1 MGHSIYL
8 ADDEKSIR
16 ELLHS
21 FLASDGYT
29 VRSFES
35 GDALLE
41 AFRQEPAELVIL
53 DIMMPGTDGLT
64 VCRELRSVSDI
75 PIILLTAKDSEL
87 DYVMGISQGSDDYL
101 TKPFRPTILL
111 MKVRALLRRV
121 EMDRGKTAAAVDELR
136 YGDLRYSATENA
148 VFCGSTIVALTQT
161 ELRLL
166 SYMMKQPEKA
176 YSREE
181 LLSAVWGFD
190 SEVETRVTDETLRRI
205 RKKLTQSGSTV
216 SVSTIWGFGYKLK
229 GAERQQTFFQN
240 ASHELKTPL
249 MAIQG
254 YAEGIQA
261 GVMDTGSAAEVI
273 LEESDRMTELVE
285 ELLDISKIDMGRQQ
299 LALSEMDIRELLYDS
314 IRAVESAAAA
324 SGITIAPDF
333 SEEPIMVKCDDT
345 QMRRAVT
352 NILTN
357 GLRYARSELRLTCR
371 ADRRQVTIRIQDDG
385 DGIAEADL
393 PHIFDR
399 FYMGRSGKSG
409 IGLALTRE
417 IIHLHKGTIRARNG
431 DTGAVFEISIPVS
444 R

>member
-21 FLASDGYT
+21 FLASDGYA

-53 DIMMPGTDGLT
+53 DIMMPGTDGLA
-64 VCRELRSVSDI
+64 VCRELRTVSDI
-75 PIILLTAKDSEL
+75 PISLLTAKDSEL

-111 MKVRALLRRV
+111 MKVKALLRRV
-121 EMDRGKTAAAVDELR
+121 EMDRGKTAAEDELH
-136 YGDLRYSATENA
+136 YGDIRYSATENA
-148 VFCGSTIVALTQT
+148 IFYGTVPVSLTQT

-205 RKKLTQSGSTV
+205 RKKLLQAGSTV

-229 GAERQQTFFQN
+229 GAERT
-240 ASHELKTPL
+240 
-249 MAIQG
+249 
-254 YAEGIQA
+254 
-261 GVMDTGSAAEVI
+261 
-273 LEESDRMTELVE
+273 
-285 ELLDISKIDMGRQQ
+285 
-299 LALSEMDIRELLYDS
+299 
-314 IRAVESAAAA
+314 
-324 SGITIAPDF
+324 
-333 SEEPIMVKCDDT
+333 
-345 QMRRAVT
+345 
-352 NILTN
+352 
-357 GLRYARSELRLTCR
+357 
-371 ADRRQVTIRIQDDG
+371 
-385 DGIAEADL
+385 
-393 PHIFDR
+393 
-399 FYMGRSGKSG
+399 
-409 IGLALTRE
+409 
-417 IIHLHKGTIRARNG
+417 
-431 DTGAVFEISIPVS
+431 
-444 R
+444 

>member
-64 VCRELRSVSDI
+64 VCRELRTVSDI

-111 MKVRALLRRV
+111 MKVKALLRRV
-121 EMDRGKTAAAVDELR
+121 EMDRGKTAAEEEDELH
-136 YGDLRYSATENA
+136 YGDIRYSATENA
-148 VFCGSTIVALTQT
+148 IFYGTAPVSLTQT

-205 RKKLTQSGSTV
+205 RKKLLQAGSTV

-229 GAERQQTFFQN
+229 GAERT
-240 ASHELKTPL
+240 
-249 MAIQG
+249 
-254 YAEGIQA
+254 
-261 GVMDTGSAAEVI
+261 
-273 LEESDRMTELVE
+273 
-285 ELLDISKIDMGRQQ
+285 
-299 LALSEMDIRELLYDS
+299 
-314 IRAVESAAAA
+314 
-324 SGITIAPDF
+324 
-333 SEEPIMVKCDDT
+333 
-345 QMRRAVT
+345 
-352 NILTN
+352 
-357 GLRYARSELRLTCR
+357 
-371 ADRRQVTIRIQDDG
+371 
-385 DGIAEADL
+385 
-393 PHIFDR
+393 
-399 FYMGRSGKSG
+399 
-409 IGLALTRE
+409 
-417 IIHLHKGTIRARNG
+417 
-431 DTGAVFEISIPVS
+431 
-444 R
+444 

>member
-64 VCRELRSVSDI
+64 VCRELRTLSDI

-111 MKVRALLRRV
+111 MKVKALLRRV
-121 EMDRGKTAAAVDELR
+121 EMDRGKTAAEDELH
-136 YGDLRYSATENA
+136 YGDIRYSATENA
-148 VFCGSTIVALTQT
+148 IFYGTAPVSLTQT

-205 RKKLTQSGSTV
+205 RKKLLQAGSTV

-229 GAERQQTFFQN
+229 GAECT
-240 ASHELKTPL
+240 
-249 MAIQG
+249 
-254 YAEGIQA
+254 
-261 GVMDTGSAAEVI
+261 
-273 LEESDRMTELVE
+273 
-285 ELLDISKIDMGRQQ
+285 
-299 LALSEMDIRELLYDS
+299 
-314 IRAVESAAAA
+314 
-324 SGITIAPDF
+324 
-333 SEEPIMVKCDDT
+333 
-345 QMRRAVT
+345 
-352 NILTN
+352 
-357 GLRYARSELRLTCR
+357 
-371 ADRRQVTIRIQDDG
+371 
-385 DGIAEADL
+385 
-393 PHIFDR
+393 
-399 FYMGRSGKSG
+399 
-409 IGLALTRE
+409 
-417 IIHLHKGTIRARNG
+417 
-431 DTGAVFEISIPVS
+431 
-444 R
+444 

>member
-21 FLASDGYT
+21 FLASDGYA

-53 DIMMPGTDGLT
+53 DIMMPGTDGLA
-64 VCRELRSVSDI
+64 VCRELRTVSDI

-111 MKVRALLRRV
+111 MKVKALLRRV
-121 EMDRGKTAAAVDELR
+121 EMDRGKTAAEDELH
-136 YGDLRYSATENA
+136 YGDIRYSASVNA
-148 VFCGSTIVALTQT
+148 IFFGTAPVSLTQT

-205 RKKLTQSGSTV
+205 RKKLLQAGSTV

-229 GAERQQTFFQN
+229 GAERT
-240 ASHELKTPL
+240 
-249 MAIQG
+249 
-254 YAEGIQA
+254 
-261 GVMDTGSAAEVI
+261 
-273 LEESDRMTELVE
+273 
-285 ELLDISKIDMGRQQ
+285 
-299 LALSEMDIRELLYDS
+299 
-314 IRAVESAAAA
+314 
-324 SGITIAPDF
+324 
-333 SEEPIMVKCDDT
+333 
-345 QMRRAVT
+345 
-352 NILTN
+352 
-357 GLRYARSELRLTCR
+357 
-371 ADRRQVTIRIQDDG
+371 
-385 DGIAEADL
+385 
-393 PHIFDR
+393 
-399 FYMGRSGKSG
+399 
-409 IGLALTRE
+409 
-417 IIHLHKGTIRARNG
+417 
-431 DTGAVFEISIPVS
+431 
-444 R
+444 

>member
-121 EMDRGKTAAAVDELR
+121 EMDRGKTAAEKDELH
-136 YGDLRYSATENA
+136 YGDLRYSTTENA
-148 VFCGSTIVALTQT
+148 VLCGNTSVALTQT

-166 SYMMKQPEKA
+166 SYMLKQPEKA

-181 LLSAVWGFD
+181 LLNAVWGFD

-205 RKKLTQSGSTV
+205 RKKLLQADSTV

-229 GAERQQTFFQN
+229 EAERT
-240 ASHELKTPL
+240 
-249 MAIQG
+249 
-254 YAEGIQA
+254 
-261 GVMDTGSAAEVI
+261 
-273 LEESDRMTELVE
+273 
-285 ELLDISKIDMGRQQ
+285 
-299 LALSEMDIRELLYDS
+299 
-314 IRAVESAAAA
+314 
-324 SGITIAPDF
+324 
-333 SEEPIMVKCDDT
+333 
-345 QMRRAVT
+345 
-352 NILTN
+352 
-357 GLRYARSELRLTCR
+357 
-371 ADRRQVTIRIQDDG
+371 
-385 DGIAEADL
+385 
-393 PHIFDR
+393 
-399 FYMGRSGKSG
+399 
-409 IGLALTRE
+409 
-417 IIHLHKGTIRARNG
+417 
-431 DTGAVFEISIPVS
+431 
-444 R
+444 

>member
-1 MGHSIYL
+1 MEHSIYL
-8 ADDEKSIR
+8 EDDEKSIR

-64 VCRELRSVSDI
+64 VCRELRAVSDI

-111 MKVRALLRRV
+111 MKVKALLRRV
-121 EMDRGKTAAAVDELR
+121 EMDRGKTAAEDELH
-136 YGDLRYSATENA
+136 YGDIRYSATENA
-148 VFCGSTIVALTQT
+148 IFYGAAPMSLTQT

-205 RKKLTQSGSTV
+205 RKKLLQAGSTV

-229 GAERQQTFFQN
+229 GAERT
-240 ASHELKTPL
+240 
-249 MAIQG
+249 
-254 YAEGIQA
+254 
-261 GVMDTGSAAEVI
+261 
-273 LEESDRMTELVE
+273 
-285 ELLDISKIDMGRQQ
+285 
-299 LALSEMDIRELLYDS
+299 
-314 IRAVESAAAA
+314 
-324 SGITIAPDF
+324 
-333 SEEPIMVKCDDT
+333 
-345 QMRRAVT
+345 
-352 NILTN
+352 
-357 GLRYARSELRLTCR
+357 
-371 ADRRQVTIRIQDDG
+371 
-385 DGIAEADL
+385 
-393 PHIFDR
+393 
-399 FYMGRSGKSG
+399 
-409 IGLALTRE
+409 
-417 IIHLHKGTIRARNG
+417 
-431 DTGAVFEISIPVS
+431 
-444 R
+444 

>member
-1 MGHSIYL
+1 MEHSIYL

-64 VCRELRSVSDI
+64 VCRELRAVSDI

-111 MKVRALLRRV
+111 MKVKALLRRV
-121 EMDRGKTAAAVDELR
+121 EMDRGKTAAEDELH
-136 YGDLRYSATENA
+136 YGDIRYSATENA
-148 VFCGSTIVALTQT
+148 IFYGTAPVSLTQT

-205 RKKLTQSGSTV
+205 RKKLLQAGSTV

-229 GAERQQTFFQN
+229 GAERT
-240 ASHELKTPL
+240 
-249 MAIQG
+249 
-254 YAEGIQA
+254 
-261 GVMDTGSAAEVI
+261 
-273 LEESDRMTELVE
+273 
-285 ELLDISKIDMGRQQ
+285 
-299 LALSEMDIRELLYDS
+299 
-314 IRAVESAAAA
+314 
-324 SGITIAPDF
+324 
-333 SEEPIMVKCDDT
+333 
-345 QMRRAVT
+345 
-352 NILTN
+352 
-357 GLRYARSELRLTCR
+357 
-371 ADRRQVTIRIQDDG
+371 
-385 DGIAEADL
+385 
-393 PHIFDR
+393 
-399 FYMGRSGKSG
+399 
-409 IGLALTRE
+409 
-417 IIHLHKGTIRARNG
+417 
-431 DTGAVFEISIPVS
+431 
-444 R
+444 

>member
-64 VCRELRSVSDI
+64 VCRELRTVSDI

-111 MKVRALLRRV
+111 MKVKALLRRV
-121 EMDRGKTAAAVDELR
+121 EMDRGKTAAAEEDELH
-136 YGDLRYSATENA
+136 YGDIRYSATENA
-148 VFCGSTIVALTQT
+148 IFYGTAPVSLTQT

-166 SYMMKQPEKA
+166 SYMMKRPEKA

-205 RKKLTQSGSTV
+205 RKKLLQAGSTV

-229 GAERQQTFFQN
+229 GAERT
-240 ASHELKTPL
+240 
-249 MAIQG
+249 
-254 YAEGIQA
+254 
-261 GVMDTGSAAEVI
+261 
-273 LEESDRMTELVE
+273 
-285 ELLDISKIDMGRQQ
+285 
-299 LALSEMDIRELLYDS
+299 
-314 IRAVESAAAA
+314 
-324 SGITIAPDF
+324 
-333 SEEPIMVKCDDT
+333 
-345 QMRRAVT
+345 
-352 NILTN
+352 
-357 GLRYARSELRLTCR
+357 
-371 ADRRQVTIRIQDDG
+371 
-385 DGIAEADL
+385 
-393 PHIFDR
+393 
-399 FYMGRSGKSG
+399 
-409 IGLALTRE
+409 
-417 IIHLHKGTIRARNG
+417 
-431 DTGAVFEISIPVS
+431 
-444 R
+444 

>member
-75 PIILLTAKDSEL
+75 PIILLTAKDSVL
-87 DYVMGISQGSDDYL
+87 DYVMGISQGSDEYL
-101 TKPFRPTILL
+101 TILL
-111 MKVRALLRRV
+111 MKVRALLRRG

-148 VFCGSTIVALTQT
+148 VLYGNTPVALTQT

-166 SYMMKQPEKA
+166 SYMLKQPEKA

-181 LLSAVWGFD
+181 LLNAVWGFD

-205 RKKLTQSGSTV
+205 RKKLLQAGSTV

-229 GAERQQTFFQN
+229 AAERT
-240 ASHELKTPL
+240 
-249 MAIQG
+249 
-254 YAEGIQA
+254 
-261 GVMDTGSAAEVI
+261 
-273 LEESDRMTELVE
+273 
-285 ELLDISKIDMGRQQ
+285 
-299 LALSEMDIRELLYDS
+299 
-314 IRAVESAAAA
+314 
-324 SGITIAPDF
+324 
-333 SEEPIMVKCDDT
+333 
-345 QMRRAVT
+345 
-352 NILTN
+352 
-357 GLRYARSELRLTCR
+357 
-371 ADRRQVTIRIQDDG
+371 
-385 DGIAEADL
+385 
-393 PHIFDR
+393 
-399 FYMGRSGKSG
+399 
-409 IGLALTRE
+409 
-417 IIHLHKGTIRARNG
+417 
-431 DTGAVFEISIPVS
+431 
-444 R
+444 

>member
-53 DIMMPGTDGLT
+53 DIMMPGTDGLA

-87 DYVMGISQGSDDYL
+87 DYVMGISQGGDDYL

-121 EMDRGKTAAAVDELR
+121 EMDRGKTADELR
-136 YGDLRYSATENA
+136 YGDIRYSATENA
-148 VFCGSTIVALTQT
+148 VLCGNAPVALTQT

-166 SYMMKQPEKA
+166 SYMMRQPGKA

-181 LLSAVWGFD
+181 LLNAVWGFD

-205 RKKLTQSGSTV
+205 RKKLLQAGSGV
-216 SVSTIWGFGYKLK
+216 SVATIWGFGYRLK
-229 GAERQQTFFQN
+229 GAE
-240 ASHELKTPL
+240 S
-249 MAIQG
+249 
-254 YAEGIQA
+254 
-261 GVMDTGSAAEVI
+261 V
-273 LEESDRMTELVE
+273 
-285 ELLDISKIDMGRQQ
+285 
-299 LALSEMDIRELLYDS
+299 
-314 IRAVESAAAA
+314 
-324 SGITIAPDF
+324 
-333 SEEPIMVKCDDT
+333 
-345 QMRRAVT
+345 
-352 NILTN
+352 
-357 GLRYARSELRLTCR
+357 
-371 ADRRQVTIRIQDDG
+371 
-385 DGIAEADL
+385 
-393 PHIFDR
+393 
-399 FYMGRSGKSG
+399 
-409 IGLALTRE
+409 
-417 IIHLHKGTIRARNG
+417 
-431 DTGAVFEISIPVS
+431 
-444 R
+444 

>member
-1 MGHSIYL
+1 MEHSIYL

-41 AFRQEPAELVIL
+41 AFRQKPAELVIL

-64 VCRELRSVSDI
+64 VCRELRAVSDI

-111 MKVRALLRRV
+111 MKVKALLRRV
-121 EMDRGKTAAAVDELR
+121 EMDRGKTAAEDELH
-136 YGDLRYSATENA
+136 YGDIRYSATENA
-148 VFCGSTIVALTQT
+148 IFYGAAPVSLTQT

-205 RKKLTQSGSTV
+205 RKKLTQAGSTV

-229 GAERQQTFFQN
+229 GAERT
-240 ASHELKTPL
+240 
-249 MAIQG
+249 
-254 YAEGIQA
+254 
-261 GVMDTGSAAEVI
+261 
-273 LEESDRMTELVE
+273 
-285 ELLDISKIDMGRQQ
+285 
-299 LALSEMDIRELLYDS
+299 
-314 IRAVESAAAA
+314 
-324 SGITIAPDF
+324 
-333 SEEPIMVKCDDT
+333 
-345 QMRRAVT
+345 
-352 NILTN
+352 
-357 GLRYARSELRLTCR
+357 
-371 ADRRQVTIRIQDDG
+371 
-385 DGIAEADL
+385 
-393 PHIFDR
+393 
-399 FYMGRSGKSG
+399 
-409 IGLALTRE
+409 
-417 IIHLHKGTIRARNG
+417 
-431 DTGAVFEISIPVS
+431 
-444 R
+444 

>member
-29 VRSFES
+29 VRSFEN

-111 MKVRALLRRV
+111 MKVKALLRRV
-121 EMDRGKTAAAVDELR
+121 EMDRGKTAAAEEDELH
-136 YGDLRYSATENA
+136 YGDIRYSATENA
-148 VFCGSTIVALTQT
+148 IFYGTAPVSLTQT

-205 RKKLTQSGSTV
+205 RKKLLQAGSTV

-229 GAERQQTFFQN
+229 GAERT
-240 ASHELKTPL
+240 
-249 MAIQG
+249 
-254 YAEGIQA
+254 
-261 GVMDTGSAAEVI
+261 
-273 LEESDRMTELVE
+273 
-285 ELLDISKIDMGRQQ
+285 
-299 LALSEMDIRELLYDS
+299 
-314 IRAVESAAAA
+314 
-324 SGITIAPDF
+324 
-333 SEEPIMVKCDDT
+333 
-345 QMRRAVT
+345 
-352 NILTN
+352 
-357 GLRYARSELRLTCR
+357 
-371 ADRRQVTIRIQDDG
+371 
-385 DGIAEADL
+385 
-393 PHIFDR
+393 
-399 FYMGRSGKSG
+399 
-409 IGLALTRE
+409 
-417 IIHLHKGTIRARNG
+417 
-431 DTGAVFEISIPVS
+431 
-444 R
+444 

>member
-111 MKVRALLRRV
+111 MKVKALLRRV
-121 EMDRGKTAAAVDELR
+121 EMDRGKTAAEDELH
-136 YGDLRYSATENA
+136 YGDIRYSATENA
-148 VFCGSTIVALTQT
+148 IFYGAAPVSLTQT

-205 RKKLTQSGSTV
+205 RKKLLQAGSTV
-216 SVSTIWGFGYKLK
+216 SVSTIWLW
-229 GAERQQTFFQN
+229 
-240 ASHELKTPL
+240 L
-249 MAIQG
+249 
-254 YAEGIQA
+254 
-261 GVMDTGSAAEVI
+261 
-273 LEESDRMTELVE
+273 
-285 ELLDISKIDMGRQQ
+285 
-299 LALSEMDIRELLYDS
+299 
-314 IRAVESAAAA
+314 
-324 SGITIAPDF
+324 
-333 SEEPIMVKCDDT
+333 
-345 QMRRAVT
+345 
-352 NILTN
+352 
-357 GLRYARSELRLTCR
+357 
-371 ADRRQVTIRIQDDG
+371 
-385 DGIAEADL
+385 
-393 PHIFDR
+393 
-399 FYMGRSGKSG
+399 
-409 IGLALTRE
+409 
-417 IIHLHKGTIRARNG
+417 
-431 DTGAVFEISIPVS
+431 
-444 R
+444 

>member
-41 AFRQEPAELVIL
+41 AFRQEPTELVIL

-64 VCRELRSVSDI
+64 VCRELRAVSDI

-111 MKVRALLRRV
+111 MKVKALLRRV
-121 EMDRGKTAAAVDELR
+121 EMDRGKTAAEDELH
-136 YGDLRYSATENA
+136 YGDIRYSATENA
-148 VFCGSTIVALTQT
+148 IFYGAAPMSLTQT

-205 RKKLTQSGSTV
+205 RKKLLQAGSTV

-229 GAERQQTFFQN
+229 GAERT
-240 ASHELKTPL
+240 
-249 MAIQG
+249 
-254 YAEGIQA
+254 
-261 GVMDTGSAAEVI
+261 
-273 LEESDRMTELVE
+273 
-285 ELLDISKIDMGRQQ
+285 
-299 LALSEMDIRELLYDS
+299 
-314 IRAVESAAAA
+314 
-324 SGITIAPDF
+324 
-333 SEEPIMVKCDDT
+333 
-345 QMRRAVT
+345 
-352 NILTN
+352 
-357 GLRYARSELRLTCR
+357 
-371 ADRRQVTIRIQDDG
+371 
-385 DGIAEADL
+385 
-393 PHIFDR
+393 
-399 FYMGRSGKSG
+399 
-409 IGLALTRE
+409 
-417 IIHLHKGTIRARNG
+417 
-431 DTGAVFEISIPVS
+431 
-444 R
+444 

>member
-111 MKVRALLRRV
+111 MKVKALLRRV
-121 EMDRGKTAAAVDELR
+121 EMDRGKTAAAEDELC
-136 YGDLRYSATENA
+136 YGDLRYSTTENA
-148 VFCGSTIVALTQT
+148 VFCGNTIVALTQT

-166 SYMMKQPEKA
+166 SYMMKQA

-205 RKKLTQSGSTV
+205 RKKLLQAGSTV

-229 GAERQQTFFQN
+229 GA
-240 ASHELKTPL
+240 
-249 MAIQG
+249 
-254 YAEGIQA
+254 
-261 GVMDTGSAAEVI
+261 GSV
-273 LEESDRMTELVE
+273 
-285 ELLDISKIDMGRQQ
+285 
-299 LALSEMDIRELLYDS
+299 
-314 IRAVESAAAA
+314 
-324 SGITIAPDF
+324 
-333 SEEPIMVKCDDT
+333 
-345 QMRRAVT
+345 
-352 NILTN
+352 
-357 GLRYARSELRLTCR
+357 
-371 ADRRQVTIRIQDDG
+371 
-385 DGIAEADL
+385 
-393 PHIFDR
+393 
-399 FYMGRSGKSG
+399 
-409 IGLALTRE
+409 
-417 IIHLHKGTIRARNG
+417 
-431 DTGAVFEISIPVS
+431 
-444 R
+444 

>member
-29 VRSFES
+29 VRSFEN

-41 AFRQEPAELVIL
+41 AFHQEPAELVIL
-53 DIMMPGTDGLT
+53 DIMMPGLA

-111 MKVRALLRRV
+111 MKVKALLRRV
-121 EMDRGKTAAAVDELR
+121 EMDRGKTAAAEDELH
-136 YGDLRYSATENA
+136 YGDIRYSATENA
-148 VFCGSTIVALTQT
+148 VLCGSTIVALTQT

-205 RKKLTQSGSTV
+205 RKKLLQAGSTV

-229 GAERQQTFFQN
+229 GA
-240 ASHELKTPL
+240 
-249 MAIQG
+249 
-254 YAEGIQA
+254 
-261 GVMDTGSAAEVI
+261 GSV
-273 LEESDRMTELVE
+273 
-285 ELLDISKIDMGRQQ
+285 
-299 LALSEMDIRELLYDS
+299 
-314 IRAVESAAAA
+314 
-324 SGITIAPDF
+324 
-333 SEEPIMVKCDDT
+333 
-345 QMRRAVT
+345 
-352 NILTN
+352 
-357 GLRYARSELRLTCR
+357 
-371 ADRRQVTIRIQDDG
+371 
-385 DGIAEADL
+385 
-393 PHIFDR
+393 
-399 FYMGRSGKSG
+399 
-409 IGLALTRE
+409 
-417 IIHLHKGTIRARNG
+417 
-431 DTGAVFEISIPVS
+431 
-444 R
+444 

>member
-21 FLASDGYT
+21 FLASDGYA

-41 AFRQEPAELVIL
+41 VFRQEPAELVIL

-64 VCRELRSVSDI
+64 VCRELRAVSDI

-111 MKVRALLRRV
+111 MKVKALLRRV
-121 EMDRGKTAAAVDELR
+121 EMDRGKTAAEDELH
-136 YGDLRYSATENA
+136 YGDIRYSATENVIFYGA
-148 VFCGSTIVALTQT
+148 APVSLTQT

-205 RKKLTQSGSTV
+205 RKKLLQAGSTV

-229 GAERQQTFFQN
+229 GA
-240 ASHELKTPL
+240 
-249 MAIQG
+249 
-254 YAEGIQA
+254 
-261 GVMDTGSAAEVI
+261 GSV
-273 LEESDRMTELVE
+273 
-285 ELLDISKIDMGRQQ
+285 
-299 LALSEMDIRELLYDS
+299 
-314 IRAVESAAAA
+314 
-324 SGITIAPDF
+324 
-333 SEEPIMVKCDDT
+333 
-345 QMRRAVT
+345 
-352 NILTN
+352 
-357 GLRYARSELRLTCR
+357 
-371 ADRRQVTIRIQDDG
+371 
-385 DGIAEADL
+385 
-393 PHIFDR
+393 
-399 FYMGRSGKSG
+399 
-409 IGLALTRE
+409 
-417 IIHLHKGTIRARNG
+417 
-431 DTGAVFEISIPVS
+431 
-444 R
+444 

>member
-1 MGHSIYL
+1 MEHSIYL

-64 VCRELRSVSDI
+64 VCRELRAVSDI

-111 MKVRALLRRV
+111 MKVKALLRRV
-121 EMDRGKTAAAVDELR
+121 EMDRGKTAAEDELH
-136 YGDLRYSATENA
+136 YGDIRYSATENA
-148 VFCGSTIVALTQT
+148 IFYGAASMSLTQT

-205 RKKLTQSGSTV
+205 RKKLLQAGSTV

-229 GAERQQTFFQN
+229 GAERT
-240 ASHELKTPL
+240 
-249 MAIQG
+249 
-254 YAEGIQA
+254 
-261 GVMDTGSAAEVI
+261 
-273 LEESDRMTELVE
+273 
-285 ELLDISKIDMGRQQ
+285 
-299 LALSEMDIRELLYDS
+299 
-314 IRAVESAAAA
+314 
-324 SGITIAPDF
+324 
-333 SEEPIMVKCDDT
+333 
-345 QMRRAVT
+345 
-352 NILTN
+352 
-357 GLRYARSELRLTCR
+357 
-371 ADRRQVTIRIQDDG
+371 
-385 DGIAEADL
+385 
-393 PHIFDR
+393 
-399 FYMGRSGKSG
+399 
-409 IGLALTRE
+409 
-417 IIHLHKGTIRARNG
+417 
-431 DTGAVFEISIPVS
+431 
-444 R
+444 

>member
-21 FLASDGYT
+21 FLASDGYA

-111 MKVRALLRRV
+111 MKVKALLRRV
-121 EMDRGKTAAAVDELR
+121 EMDRGKTAAEDELH
-136 YGDLRYSATENA
+136 YGDIRYSATENVIFYGA
-148 VFCGSTIVALTQT
+148 APVSLTQT

-205 RKKLTQSGSTV
+205 RKKLLQAGSTV

-229 GAERQQTFFQN
+229 GA
-240 ASHELKTPL
+240 
-249 MAIQG
+249 
-254 YAEGIQA
+254 
-261 GVMDTGSAAEVI
+261 GSV
-273 LEESDRMTELVE
+273 
-285 ELLDISKIDMGRQQ
+285 
-299 LALSEMDIRELLYDS
+299 
-314 IRAVESAAAA
+314 
-324 SGITIAPDF
+324 
-333 SEEPIMVKCDDT
+333 
-345 QMRRAVT
+345 
-352 NILTN
+352 
-357 GLRYARSELRLTCR
+357 
-371 ADRRQVTIRIQDDG
+371 
-385 DGIAEADL
+385 
-393 PHIFDR
+393 
-399 FYMGRSGKSG
+399 
-409 IGLALTRE
+409 
-417 IIHLHKGTIRARNG
+417 
-431 DTGAVFEISIPVS
+431 
-444 R
+444 

>member
-29 VRSFES
+29 VRSFEN

-53 DIMMPGTDGLT
+53 DIMMPGTDGLA

-111 MKVRALLRRV
+111 MKVKALLRRV
-121 EMDRGKTAAAVDELR
+121 EMDRGKTAAEDELH
-136 YGDLRYSATENA
+136 YGDIRYSATENA
-148 VFCGSTIVALTQT
+148 IFYGAAPVSLTQT

-205 RKKLTQSGSTV
+205 RKKLLQAGSTV

-229 GAERQQTFFQN
+229 GAECT
-240 ASHELKTPL
+240 
-249 MAIQG
+249 
-254 YAEGIQA
+254 
-261 GVMDTGSAAEVI
+261 
-273 LEESDRMTELVE
+273 
-285 ELLDISKIDMGRQQ
+285 
-299 LALSEMDIRELLYDS
+299 
-314 IRAVESAAAA
+314 
-324 SGITIAPDF
+324 
-333 SEEPIMVKCDDT
+333 
-345 QMRRAVT
+345 
-352 NILTN
+352 
-357 GLRYARSELRLTCR
+357 
-371 ADRRQVTIRIQDDG
+371 
-385 DGIAEADL
+385 
-393 PHIFDR
+393 
-399 FYMGRSGKSG
+399 
-409 IGLALTRE
+409 
-417 IIHLHKGTIRARNG
+417 
-431 DTGAVFEISIPVS
+431 
-444 R
+444 

>member
-64 VCRELRSVSDI
+64 VCRELRAVSDI

-121 EMDRGKTAAAVDELR
+121 EMDRGKKAEAEDELR

-148 VFCGSTIVALTQT
+148 VLCGNTPVVLTQT

-166 SYMMKQPEKA
+166 SYMLKQPEKA

-181 LLSAVWGFD
+181 LLNAVWGFD

-205 RKKLTQSGSTV
+205 RKKLLQAGSTV

-229 GAERQQTFFQN
+229 EAERT
-240 ASHELKTPL
+240 
-249 MAIQG
+249 
-254 YAEGIQA
+254 
-261 GVMDTGSAAEVI
+261 
-273 LEESDRMTELVE
+273 
-285 ELLDISKIDMGRQQ
+285 
-299 LALSEMDIRELLYDS
+299 
-314 IRAVESAAAA
+314 
-324 SGITIAPDF
+324 
-333 SEEPIMVKCDDT
+333 
-345 QMRRAVT
+345 
-352 NILTN
+352 
-357 GLRYARSELRLTCR
+357 
-371 ADRRQVTIRIQDDG
+371 
-385 DGIAEADL
+385 
-393 PHIFDR
+393 
-399 FYMGRSGKSG
+399 
-409 IGLALTRE
+409 
-417 IIHLHKGTIRARNG
+417 
-431 DTGAVFEISIPVS
+431 
-444 R
+444 